1 MKWNSA
7 IWISGA
13 VSILLVSGCRKDNR
27 GNGPQDK
34 EYEEY
39 NTGISGFSGLCFSAT
54 KSSFYAISDQGS
66 IYEINTDGSTIRQLP
81 VTGQYD
87 FEAITLDAVNNR
99 LFVADESSMNLYG
112 LTPNQSS
119 LNLVTHINIPGGVSN
134 KGIEGLAYGQD
145 TLYIVNQESPTL
157 LIKYSLASQA
167 EVQRILVDFASYL
180 SDIFFDASDNSL
192 WICDSQQ
199 QLLFHCT
206 LNGNVLASQEIDF
219 VPKAEALVIDRANQT
234 AWIGCDQSS
243 KLFKVKLKI

>member
-1 MKWNSA
+1 
-7 IWISGA
+7 
-13 VSILLVSGCRKDNR
+13 
-27 GNGPQDK
+27 
-34 EYEEY
+34 
-39 NTGISGFSGLCFSAT
+39 
-54 KSSFYAISDQGS
+54 
-66 IYEINTDGSTIRQLP
+66 
-81 VTGQYD
+81 
-87 FEAITLDAVNNR
+87 

-243 KLFKVKLKI
+243 KLFKIKLKI